1 MEDNEFYCEWK
12 MGIHELRA
20 FYDHLCYSIKMWPGS
35 PARPVEEQQFLEYLK
50 KQTFAM
56 ICEYNLT
63 EID

>member
-1 MEDNEFYCEWK
+1 

-20 FYDHLCYSIKMWPGS
+20 FYDHLTYSIKMWPGS
-35 PARPVEEQQFLEYLK
+35 PARPADEQVFLERLK

>member
-1 MEDNEFYCEWK
+1 